1 MNNPQVQPQAK
12 RDLFSKLFKEDLAS
26 TVYNFIMLLIDKRRE
41 SLLEAIVERYQALSN
56 DARNIIEAEVT
67 VAAAL
72 SQGQQEQ
79 LVAKLEQVTGK
90 TVLVSTHID
99 KSILGGIVVK
109 LGDKLIDGS
118 VIRRMQSLQKQ
129 LMAN

>member
-1 MNNPQVQPQAK
+1 
-12 RDLFSKLFKEDLAS
+12 
-26 TVYNFIMLLIDKRRE
+26 MLLIDKRRVSFME
-41 SLLEAIVERYQALSN
+41 VFVERYQALSN

-67 VAAAL
+67 VAAAF

-90 TVLVSTHID
+90 TVLVSTRVD
-99 KSILGGIVVK
+99 KSIIGGIVVK

-118 VIRRMQSLQKQ
+118 VVRRMQSLQKQ

>member
-1 MNNPQVQPQAK
+1 M
-12 RDLFSKLFKEDLAS
+12 
-26 TVYNFIMLLIDKRRE
+26 
-41 SLLEAIVERYQALSN
+41 
-56 DARNIIEAEVT
+56 
-67 VAAAL
+67 AAAL

-90 TVLVSTHID
+90 TVLVSTRID

>member
-1 MNNPQVQPQAK
+1 MELNAYRSAGSAFYP
-12 RDLFSKLFKEDLAS
+12 
-26 TVYNFIMLLIDKRRE
+26 LI
-41 SLLEAIVERYQALSN
+41 SAGA
-56 DARNIIEAEVT
+56 AAT

-90 TVLVSTHID
+90 TVLVSTRID

-109 LGDKLIDGS
+109 LGDKPIDGS